1 MFITVLKAD
10 GFKNLEDVMIRP
22 HPKYNLI
29 TGLNAQGKT
38 NLLESIWLMTGCKS
52 FRGSKD
58 RDNIKLDGERMD
70 IGIRFDDG
78 RREQSIEYKLSKEN
92 IKLKDLKVNGV
103 PMKNTRGLFQRFKA
117 VVFTPDDVQLI
128 KGAPEK
134 RRTFI
139 DLCCCQLDHRCLNI
153 LRDYENVTEQRNN
166 LLKLIAQGRQSIN
179 DLDIWDTQAAA
190 IGSMLSEKREDY
202 VKKLSEVCSKLYSSI
217 AGKDEKLTIEYSSN
231 VFGKEIP
238 KGKDSKSAAAVYA
251 FKLNSNIN
259 DDVRLGYTLYG
270 AHRDDIL
277 IKINGLNI
285 KDFGSQGQIKT
296 AALVLKLGQAEIY
309 YKKIEQAPVVLL
321 DDVMGELDKNRQRL
335 VLDIVK
341 DMQVFITTCNEQS
354 VTDMAAGSVFK
365 ISGGRVI

>member
-190 IGSMLSEKREDY
+190 IGSMLSD
-202 VKKLSEVCSKLYSSI
+202 
-217 AGKDEKLTIEYSSN
+217 
-231 VFGKEIP
+231 
-238 KGKDSKSAAAVYA
+238 
-251 FKLNSNIN
+251 
-259 DDVRLGYTLYG
+259 
-270 AHRDDIL
+270 
-277 IKINGLNI
+277 
-285 KDFGSQGQIKT
+285 QIF
-296 AALVLKLGQAEIY
+296 A
-309 YKKIEQAPVVLL
+309 
-321 DDVMGELDKNRQRL
+321 
-335 VLDIVK
+335 
-341 DMQVFITTCNEQS
+341 
-354 VTDMAAGSVFK
+354 
-365 ISGGRVI
+365 